1 MTGDR
6 QQYAITGNPSD
17 VSRMNQNGHHTRC
30 SRGQPSEGR
39 HPFGTGI
46 CPRIRPRIRFCIPQ
60 HIRFCIR
67 PRIRRRLPLP
77 FLIPALLT
85 LLVLVLPF
93 GFGTGWTGTAAH
105 ATASPDSGLDSG
117 SVSGSGSGSVLDSA
131 TGSVSGTVSDSGGW
145 AHQPERLWSFE
156 FRGEPLQQVLE
167 TVARVTEND
176 MIYDPVMIEDVVIFR
191 RIREQPMPRLL
202 SDILADTPFDYI
214 MLSSGTLVIVRK
226 VTDEPAFGS
235 FTGQVS
241 DSRTGK
247 PLQGATILLADA
259 TGGTATNS
267 NGVFRL
273 NRMISGS
280 HRIIISY
287 VGYHPVETVVEIRP
301 DEMVRT
307 EVALEPRPFTFTPMV
322 VEAQHPDLAGID
334 NRASVQS
341 LSNWDVAG
349 GLRDPIRSLG
359 LFAGLQYGLP
369 LQDIHLQGGRQ
380 GEHRIRLDGIPVY
393 NPYHFGHFYSSF
405 SPLAISDVR
414 LHKAGY
420 GADEGSMLSG
430 IIDFEHDIPSP
441 GSRGITVLGDPVNA
455 NIRADISYPRH
466 PVSESSRKYSREDA
480 PPSRTGSTS
489 DASGTPGASSTSVTP
504 GTSGS
509 PGGSYPTLSATAS
522 FRSNFWDVYQE
533 PNLQRTLENWGYV
546 DQILAENLLQGTGTI
561 HSEYE
566 SLKQVTDLRYLD
578 LHTAIRFEPNRF
590 HTISASVW
598 HGQNRIR
605 MSALNRRYEGEM
617 QNNYLYT
624 RDDYRWRNVI
634 GQVRWD
640 ASPGPRTTITTRA
653 GFSSG
658 RMDHDY
664 HMFTR
669 STADIGF
676 DFDTF
681 LSPETMIRAMSS
693 AAPVEPRHDGFNR
706 IDHGL
711 LSSGL
716 QYHFSPR
723 LRLESGL
730 ELNLV
735 SSQVD
740 FSAFFFLPT
749 SSDETTFFG
758 TAYSNMHYHP
768 GRNWKITAGSRFTR
782 LDSQARLFVEP
793 RLSVQYDRVNS
804 GIGYWSARLSGGV
817 YRQFIHQ
824 YDITNVGPT
833 SLVPSFTV
841 WSHASADEP
850 PKAYHLSGSWLLQ
863 PSSLTTLRLE
873 AYYKWEPTRYISSPR
888 SLATDIGFDRSSAG
902 AFSESTRLRSSG
914 FSARLHQLLPDPRL
928 KLMLGYDYSR
938 AEYRMSQF
946 GRTVPV
952 PWNEPHR
959 IQARGI
965 IDVYGPF
972 SVIANW
978 KSVYGRAWGFRQAY
992 YDYLWVKGTR
1002 TIGGQFDFGTPEN
1015 DRLPAFHQL
1024 DLSLRYR
1031 PSLGSLRVDVHLD
1044 LINVLNRRNVID
1056 WSLKPAGMTATQP
1069 PQTATAS
1076 GGVA

>member
-1 MTGDR
+1 MNQSGCHTRHSPGLPI
-6 QQYAITGNPSD
+6 QGKVP
-17 VSRMNQNGHHTRC
+17 SRM
-30 SRGQPSEGR
+30 
-39 HPFGTGI
+39 GI
-46 CPRIRPRIRFCIPQ
+46 RPCIRPRIRFYIPQRIRFCIPQ
-60 HIRFCIR
+60 RIRFCI
-67 PRIRRRLPLP
+67 PQRIRRRLPLP
-77 FLIPALLT
+77 FLMMALLT
-85 LLVLVLPF
+85 LMVLILPF

-105 ATASPDSGLDSG
+105 ATASPG
-117 SVSGSGSGSVLDSA
+117 
-131 TGSVSGTVSDSGGW
+131 SGGW

-156 FRGEPLQQVLE
+156 FRGESLQQVLE

-176 MIYDPVMIEDVVIFR
+176 MIYDPVMIEDVVIYR

-241 DSRTGK
+241 DVRTGK
-247 PLQGATILLADA
+247 PLHGATILLADA

-287 VGYHPVETVVEIRP
+287 VGYHPAETVVEIRP

-334 NRASVQS
+334 DRASVRS
-341 LSNWDVAG
+341 LSNWDIAG
-349 GLRDPIRSLG
+349 GMRDPIRSLG

-393 NPYHFGHFYSSF
+393 NPYHFGLFYSSF

-414 LHKAGY
+414 VHKAGY

-430 IIDFEHDIPSP
+430 IIDFVHDVPSP
-441 GSRGITVLGDPVNA
+441 GTRGLTVLGDPVNA

-466 PVSESSRKYSREDA
+466 PASRDSRQYAREDA
-480 PPSRTGSTS
+480 PASRGGSRSGASGTQRTS
-489 DASGTPGASSTSVTP
+489 DAQD
-504 GTSGS
+504 
-509 PGGSYPTLSATAS
+509 GSYPTVSATAS
-522 FRSNFWDVYQE
+522 FRSNFWGVYKE

-566 SLKQVTDLRYLD
+566 SLKQVSDLRYLD
-578 LHTAIRFEPNRF
+578 LHTAVRYEPSRF

-605 MSALNRRYEGEM
+605 MSALNRRFDGEM
-617 QNNYLYT
+617 ENNYLYT
-624 RDDYRWRNVI
+624 RDDYEWQNVI
-634 GQVRWD
+634 GQIRWD
-640 ASPGPRTTITTRA
+640 ASPGPRTTITTQA

-669 STADIGF
+669 STADIGR
-676 DFDTF
+676 DTGSF
-681 LSPETMIRAMSS
+681 FSTESMFRALSG

-711 LSSGL
+711 LSTGL

-749 SSDETTFFG
+749 SSDETSFFG
-758 TAYSNMHYHP
+758 TAYSNLHYHP
-768 GRNWKITAGSRFTR
+768 GQNWKDHGRLTVYPARF
-782 LDSQARLFVEP
+782 AR
-793 RLSVQYDRVNS
+793 
-804 GIGYWSARLSGGV
+804 A
-817 YRQFIHQ
+817 
-824 YDITNVGPT
+824 
-833 SLVPSFTV
+833 
-841 WSHASADEP
+841 
-850 PKAYHLSGSWLLQ
+850 
-863 PSSLTTLRLE
+863 
-873 AYYKWEPTRYISSPR
+873 
-888 SLATDIGFDRSSAG
+888 
-902 AFSESTRLRSSG
+902 
-914 FSARLHQLLPDPRL
+914 
-928 KLMLGYDYSR
+928 
-938 AEYRMSQF
+938 
-946 GRTVPV
+946 PV
-952 PWNEPHR
+952 R
-959 IQARGI
+959 
-965 IDVYGPF
+965 
-972 SVIANW
+972 
-978 KSVYGRAWGFRQAY
+978 
-992 YDYLWVKGTR
+992 
-1002 TIGGQFDFGTPEN
+1002 
-1015 DRLPAFHQL
+1015 
-1024 DLSLRYR
+1024 
-1031 PSLGSLRVDVHLD
+1031 
-1044 LINVLNRRNVID
+1044 
-1056 WSLKPAGMTATQP
+1056 
-1069 PQTATAS
+1069 
-1076 GGVA
+1076 

>member
-1 MTGDR
+1 MRTFS
-6 QQYAITGNPSD
+6 ILL
-17 VSRMNQNGHHTRC
+17 
-30 SRGQPSEGR
+30 
-39 HPFGTGI
+39 I
-46 CPRIRPRIRFCIPQ
+46 LI
-60 HIRFCIR
+60 
-67 PRIRRRLPLP
+67 LP
-77 FLIPALLT
+77 FL
-85 LLVLVLPF
+85 
-93 GFGTGWTGTAAH
+93 FGTGWMGPAAH
-105 ATASPDSGLDSG
+105 AM
-117 SVSGSGSGSVLDSA
+117 VSQG
-131 TGSVSGTVSDSGGW
+131 SGGW

-167 TVARVTEND
+167 TIARVTEND

-226 VTDEPAFGS
+226 VTDKPAYGS
-235 FTGQVS
+235 FAGQVS

-247 PLQGATILLADA
+247 PLHGATILLADA

-267 NGVFRL
+267 NGAFRL

-334 NRASVQS
+334 DRSSVQS
-341 LSNWDVAG
+341 LSNWDIAG
-349 GLRDPIRSLG
+349 GLGDPIRSLG

-430 IIDFEHDIPSP
+430 IIDFVHDIPSP
-441 GSRGITVLGDPVNA
+441 GTRGLTMLGDPVNA

-466 PVSESSRKYSREDA
+466 SASGASRQFSREAAPGDRSESRLDA
-480 PPSRTGSTS
+480 LAPSN
-489 DASGTPGASSTSVTP
+489 ASGEPGKPDTSGRSRATGASSV
-504 GTSGS
+504 SG
-509 PGGSYPTLSATAS
+509 GQNGSHPTLSATAS
-522 FRSNFWDVYQE
+522 FRSNFWGVYQE

-546 DQILAENLLQGTGTI
+546 DQILAENQLQGPGTI

-566 SLKQVTDLRYLD
+566 SLKQVSDLRYLD
-578 LHTAIRFEPNRF
+578 LHTAIRYEPSRF

-598 HGQNRIR
+598 HGQNRVR
-605 MSALNRRYEGEM
+605 MSALNRRFDGEM
-617 QNNYLYT
+617 ENNYLYT
-624 RDDYRWRNVI
+624 RDDYQWRNVI
-634 GQVRWD
+634 GQIRWD

-669 STADIGF
+669 STSDISREFGSF
-676 DFDTF
+676 FSTESMF
-681 LSPETMIRAMSS
+681 RTMSG
-693 AAPVEPRHDGFNR
+693 AAPIEPRHDGFNR

-711 LSSGL
+711 LSTGL

-723 LRLESGL
+723 FRLESGL

-758 TAYSNMHYHP
+758 TIYSNMHYRP
-768 GRNWKITAGSRFTR
+768 ARNWKITAGSRFTR
-782 LDSQARLFVEP
+782 LDSHERLFVEP

-804 GIGYWSARLSGGV
+804 SIGYWSARLSGGV
-817 YRQFIHQ
+817 YRQYIHQ

-841 WSHASADEP
+841 WSHASADDP
-850 PKAYHLSGSWLLQ
+850 PQAYHLSGSWLHQ
-863 PSSLTTLRLE
+863 PSSLTSLRLE
-873 AYYKWEPTRYISSPR
+873 AYYKWEPTRYIGSPS
-888 SLATDIGFDRSSAG
+888 SLAAETGAGFDRSSAE
-902 AFSESTRLRSSG
+902 AFSEATRLRSSG
-914 FSARLHQLLPDPRL
+914 FSARLHQVLPNPRL
-928 KLMLGYDYSR
+928 KLMLGYDYTR

-946 GRTVPV
+946 GRTVPA

-959 IQARGI
+959 IQARSI
-965 IDVYGPF
+965 INVYGPI
-972 SVIANW
+972 SLIANW

-1002 TIGGQFDFGTPEN
+1002 TIGGQFQFGTPED

-1024 DLSLRYR
+1024 DLSLRFR
-1031 PSLGSLRVDVHLD
+1031 PLLGSFRVDVHLD
-1044 LINVLNRRNVID
+1044 LINVLNRHNVID
-1056 WSLKPAGMTATQP
+1056 WSLKPAGMTSTQP
-1069 PQTATAS
+1069 RQPAS
-1076 GGVA
+1076 ANSAGMTYRAVGGYGNSGDALQDYNITYEIHERTMPGFYPVLRVEIGL